1 MARRAVVERARCQA
15 CHLDLNLHGGLRH
28 NPDYCLMCHTPD
40 GTDWSR
46 RPKGPDGNVNLA
58 TVYPDGRIGTYDGL
72 EERSIHFKVMIHR
85 IHTGAGQG
93 TARIDLGA
101 PQVVYGF
108 GGAALLYD
116 EVRFPGPLQTC
127 TACHLDGT
135 WTLAA
140 IPADAQ
146 PTTANESGSVVARR
160 HRGPRRRR
168 GARCAPWRRPAA
180 PATAPPS
187 PRPTPPATPPRP
199 GWSSAPPAT
208 PRGRSGWPPCTAW
221 PSRRRPESRSWPGG
235 PPGAGRGRARAPA
248 SG

>member
-1 MARRAVVERARCQA
+1 VARRAVVERKRCQA

-28 NPDYCLMCHTPD
+28 NPDFCVFCHTPD
-40 GTDWSR
+40 GTDWIV

-58 TVYPDGRIGTYDGL
+58 TVYPDGRVGTYDDL

-116 EVRFPGPLQTC
+116 DVRFPGPLQTC

-140 IPADAQ
+140 IPPDAL
-146 PTTANESGSVVARR
+146 PTTANESATVQHTAS
-160 HRGPRRRR
+160 
-168 GARCAPWRRPAA
+168 AA
-180 PATAPPS
+180 HAATEAKVLPMAAACLS
-187 PRPTPPATPPRP
+187 CHGTAF
-199 GWSSAPPAT
+199 
-208 PRGRSGWPPCTAW
+208 GRSHAASYTTAAGLEQCA
-221 PSRRRPESRSWPGG
+221 SCHAK
-235 PPGAGRGRARAPA
+235 GALGVAKAHGLAEP
-248 SG
+248 